1 MMRLIFILFFLKG
14 ILFGCALCS
23 VYTPKTHVTTS
34 IKADKTHIK
43 TLDINWSFASEFTK
57 ELMQLY
63 DLDLDAKFN
72 AKELKLIE
80 DALIAYLEPKN
91 FLTTITY
98 SPTVEKNQNE
108 PLKQEAILNE
118 NIKKESN
125 KFQIKNYKMVYKNG
139 VLSFDYSI
147 DLDYKIYDKNSLFIH
162 IFDNENY
169 FFIIF
174 DEKKQL
180 LNIPYKVS
188 KKTNLNDVTFSIEA
202 PTLSTFKQEE
212 VLPKVEIQ
220 KQVAENKIIDEQIK
234 ILEKEQMVEEK
245 VKEESLLDK
254 FTQNVKIYL
263 VKIEKGEDKW
273 ALLFLLLA
281 SFLYGVLHA
290 LGPGH
295 GKALAFSYFSS
306 QKSSYMQAF
315 VISLATAFVHI
326 IGALILVLISVF
338 VLQSVLNK
346 FMENS
351 VTYITAFSAV
361 IIMLLS
367 LYILYRKLAK
377 KTHACCSCNI
387 DLNTTSFSVNS
398 SNMNFIK
405 TNANKPVLDTKR
417 SKKQDLL
424 FVIIAGI
431 VPCPGTVLLFV
442 YAFLLKTY
450 FAVLLAS
457 ISISLGMALIIFAS
471 SFLGVSLN
479 KASAQSS
486 RIVNVVEIV
495 APIFMF
501 TLGLLLLLNSS
512 SFK

>member
-14 ILFGCALCS
+14 ILFGCSLCS

-43 TLDINWSFASEFTK
+43 TLDVNWVFAAEFTK
-57 ELMQLY
+57 ELLQLY

-72 AKELKLIE
+72 AKELKIIE
-80 DALIAYLEPKN
+80 DALIAYLETKN

-98 SPTVEKNQNE
+98 APKVEKNQNE
-108 PLKQEAILNE
+108 PLKQE
-118 NIKKESN
+118 SN
-125 KFQIKNYKMVYKNG
+125 KFQVKNYKMVFKDG
-139 VLSFDYSI
+139 VLSFNYSI
-147 DLDYKIYDKNSLFIH
+147 DLNYKIYDKNSLFIH

-174 DEKKQL
+174 DPVKQL

-188 KKTNLNDVTFSIEA
+188 KVTNLNDVTFSIDA
-202 PTLSTFKQEE
+202 PTLSTFEKEE
-212 VLPKVEIQ
+212 ALNKVEIQ
-220 KQVAENKIIDEQIK
+220 KQVVENKIIDEQIK
-234 ILEKEQMVEEK
+234 IEEKQQTLDEK
-245 VKEESLLDK
+245 VKEKSLLDK

-263 VKIEKGEDKW
+263 VSIEKGEDKF
-273 ALLFLLLA
+273 ALFFLLMA

-306 QKSSYMQAF
+306 QKSSYFQAF
-315 VISLATAFVHI
+315 IISLATAFVHI

-351 VTYITAFSAV
+351 VNYITAFSAV
-361 IIMLLS
+361 VIMLLS
-367 LYILYRKLAK
+367 LYILYRKLTK
-377 KTHACCSCNI
+377 KSHTCCACNI

-405 TNANKPVLDTKR
+405 TNANKPVIEIKR

-431 VPCPGTVLLFV
+431 IPCPGTVLLFV

-450 FAVLLAS
+450 FSVLLAS
-457 ISISLGMALIIFAS
+457 IAISLGMAVIIFAS

-479 KASAQSS
+479 KASAKSS
-486 RIVNVVEIV
+486 KIVNIVEIV

-501 TLGLLLLLNSS
+501 VLGLLLLVNSS